1 MRLAAPYATDCAA
14 PTPEALLTTL
24 REEGSP
30 RLILLSGGRGAGKT
44 RWCLVLHEAASHIG
58 LQTAGVLS
66 PPVYAEGV
74 KFAIDAMDAASGE
87 RRRLAVRPPPHET
100 GTAGLGWRFD
110 AAALAWGDAVLQNV
124 GGCDLLL
131 VDELGPLEFRGQGGF
146 SQGFAAVEA
155 RRYRLAVVV
164 VRPELL
170 DAALTRWPW
179 VSLIYDKDLP

>member
-1 MRLAAPYATDCAA
+1 MIPCAA
-14 PTPEALLTTL
+14 PPPSALAESL
-24 REEGSP
+24 RRAAAP
-30 RLILLSGGRGAGKT
+30 RLLLLSGGRGAGKT
-44 RWCLVLHEAASHIG
+44 RWCLAVREAAGRIG

-74 KFAIDAMDAASGE
+74 KFAIDAMAAASGE
-87 RRRLAVRPPPHET
+87 RRRLAVRPPPHES

-124 GGCDLLL
+124 GHCDLLL

-146 SQGFAAVEA
+146 SHGFAAVEA